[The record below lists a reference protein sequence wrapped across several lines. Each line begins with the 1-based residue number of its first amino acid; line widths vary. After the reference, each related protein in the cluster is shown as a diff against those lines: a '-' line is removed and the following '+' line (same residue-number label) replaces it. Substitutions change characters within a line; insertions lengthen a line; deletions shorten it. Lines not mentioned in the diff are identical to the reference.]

1 MNLFRFLRAVIVPAC
16 IYQSIAIAGA
26 TATGRDVVE
35 YFTQYGPTGGTYGF
49 IVVVVGLAILVALA
63 YEFARLYQAYDYQ
76 SFAKHLVGPFW
87 PCFELIVIV
96 MLLLVLSVVAAA
108 AGAMVHDSFGL
119 PPVAG
124 LLLLL
129 GTIAVLAYFGR
140 EVLAKVMV
148 FWTGILYLIFITYF
162 VLALFA
168 HEGNLSTT
176 LLSGEVK
183 EGWDYSALKFI
194 LYNSLLAPMMIYATR
209 GIETRT
215 QAYCAGALSVI
226 LAILPSFLF
235 HFSFL
240 GKYPD
245 ILNQPVPV
253 HWMLSTFNMKW
264 LVLAYLVVVLGTF
277 IETGSGMVQMLNE
290 RIDNWSLKARG
301 RKISPWLH
309 SAIGIGILLCCAVL
323 AQFGVIALI
332 AKGYGTIGWAF
343 LILYIIPLLT
353 YGLYRILQNRQV
365 EVGK

>member
-1 MNLFRFLRAVIVPAC
+1 MPAC

-35 YFTQYGPTGGTYGF
+35 YFTQYGPTGGIYGF
-49 IVVVVGLAILVALA
+49 IVVVAGLALLVGLA
-63 YEFARLYQAYDYQ
+63 YEFARLYRAYDYQ

-87 PCFELIVIV
+87 PCFEFIVIV
-96 MLLLVLSVVAAA
+96 MMLLVLSVVAAA
-108 AGAMVHDSFGL
+108 AGAMMHDSFGL
-119 PPVAG
+119 PPVSG
-124 LLLLL
+124 LLLMLAA
-129 GTIAVLAYFGR
+129 ISVLAYFGR

-162 VLALFA
+162 VLALSA
-168 HEGNLSTT
+168 HEGNFSTAI
-176 LLSGEVK
+176 LSGEVK

-209 GIETRT
+209 GIRTRA

-235 HFSFL
+235 HLSFL
-240 GKYPD
+240 GEYPE
-245 ILNQPVPV
+245 IIGQAVPV
-253 HWMLSTFNMKW
+253 HWMLGTFNMNW
-264 LVLAYLVVVLGTF
+264 LVMAYLIVVLGTF
-277 IETGSGMVQMLNE
+277 IETGSGMVQMMNE

-309 SAIGIGILLCCAVL
+309 SAIGIGILLCCAAL

-332 AKGYGTIGWAF
+332 AEGYGTIGWAF
-343 LILYIIPLLT
+343 LVLYIIPLVT
-353 YGLYRILQNRQV
+353 YGLYRILQNRRAG
-365 EVGK
+365 VGM

>member
-1 MNLFRFLRAVIVPAC
+1 MKLFGFLRAVIVPAC

-49 IVVVVGLAILVALA
+49 IVVVAGLALLVGLA

-87 PCFELIVIV
+87 PCFEFIVVV
-96 MLLLVLSVVAAA
+96 MMLLVLSVVAAA
-108 AGAMVHDSFGL
+108 AGAMMHDSFSL
-119 PPVAG
+119 PPVSG
-124 LLLLL
+124 LLLMLAA
-129 GTIAVLAYFGR
+129 ISVLAYFGR

-162 VLALFA
+162 VLALSA
-168 HEGNLSTT
+168 DEGNFSASI
-176 LLSGEVK
+176 LSGEVK

-209 GIETRT
+209 GIRTRA

-235 HFSFL
+235 HLSFL
-240 GKYPD
+240 GKYPE
-245 ILNQPVPV
+245 IISQAVPV
-253 HWMLSTFNMKW
+253 HWMLSTFNMNW
-264 LVLAYLVVVLGTF
+264 LVLAYLIVVLGTF
-277 IETGSGMVQMLNE
+277 IETGSGMVQMMNE

-301 RKISPWLH
+301 RKISSWLH
-309 SAIGIGILLCCAVL
+309 SVIGIGILLCCAAL

-332 AKGYGTIGWAF
+332 ARGYGTIGWAF
-343 LILYIIPLLT
+343 LILYIIPLVT
-353 YGLYRILQNRQV
+353 YGLYRILQNRRAG
-365 EVGK
+365 VGM